1 MTTKKKAETKA
12 ESIAANAGPTA
23 FVTDPETGTTE
34 PVDPPTATAAKSGK
48 YSPAEGA
55 AARMA
60 TMTPTKRGEGVG
72 QVETA
77 SGRK

>member
-12 ESIAANAGPTA
+12 EPIAANAGPTA
-23 FVTDPETGTTE
+23 FVTDPETGATE
-34 PVDPPTATAAKSGK
+34 PVEPPSKAAAKSGD

-60 TMTPTKRGEGVG
+60 TMTPTKREGVG
-72 QVETA
+72 QVETV
-77 SGRK
+77 SGKK